1 MNYERFEPSAAM
13 IADCDEIALGDLR
26 SRADTL
32 DRLFIEAFGAEL
44 GDEGIDRVSEECDER
59 ILNTLKAFSDRYEG
73 QSVVLLLSG
82 LLHLALTSV
91 YTVEY
96 QFNNMMLEH
105 EVDEIMG
112 GLDADQA

>member
-13 IADCDEIALGDLR
+13 IADCDEITLGDLR

-32 DRLFIEAFGAEL
+32 DRLFIEGFIAEL
-44 GDEGIDRVSEECDER
+44 GSDGIDSVSAECDER

-73 QSVVLLLSG
+73 QSVALLLSG

-105 EVDEIMG
+105 EIDEIMG
-112 GLDADQA
+112 GSDDGQA

>member
-13 IADCDEIALGDLR
+13 IADCDEITLGDLR

-32 DRLFIEAFGAEL
+32 DRLFIEGFGPEL
-44 GDEGIDRVSEECDER
+44 GDEGIDRVSAECNEH
-59 ILNTLKAFSDRYEG
+59 ILNTLKAFSDHYEG
-73 QSVVLLLSG
+73 KSVALLLSG
-82 LLHLALTSV
+82 LLQLAITSV

-96 QFNNMMLEH
+96 QLNNMMLEH

-112 GLDADQA
+112 GSDDEQA